1 MNYFTSV
8 IDFIFSFKAYVML
21 PIIILVL
28 GLIIRMK
35 IIDALMSAL
44 KLGVGFAGIFIV
56 FEFFVK
62 NIGPAVKNI
71 VEKRGLDFPVL
82 DVGWPPLAAITWA
95 SKIAPITIAM
105 ILVINIIMILTNT
118 TKMIN
123 LDIWNYWHYALI
135 GALVQKSN
143 DSFILGLAATA
154 MIGILGI
161 KLSEWSA
168 PFVKKEGGLDGI
180 CISPLSVSGLLP
192 LGAAGNKL
200 IDLIPGLRRLNFN
213 PNEKKEKM
221 GFLEVLSQ
229 PMIIGIFVGLFL
241 SILAKYDIKTTLELC
256 IHIAAVMY
264 ILPFCG
270 DLLGK
275 GMEPVSLKL
284 KSSIQKIFPKKD
296 DLYIG
301 MDSWVLMK
309 NNSIIIT
316 GLILMPLSIIIAFI
330 LPGNKLIPLG
340 DLANLI
346 SVMALIV
353 LAANN
358 NVIRG
363 VIIGIPV
370 VTGYMLIATQM
381 APLYTKLSAEVGMTF
396 ENNYDG
402 LITAFTDGGNP
413 IRYWFYHLFKGNI
426 IALTIIPAVLF
437 LLFFTWKVHKQKIIE
452 IKESYSSKSKA
463 AS

>member
-1 MNYFTSV
+1 MNYLISIV
-8 IDFIFSFKAYVML
+8 NFIFSFKAYVML
-21 PIIILVL
+21 PIIILIL

-35 IIDALMSAL
+35 VLDAFMSAL

-56 FEFFVK
+56 FDFFVK
-62 NIGPAVKNI
+62 NIGPAVKSI
-71 VEKRGLDFPVL
+71 VENRGLDFPVL

-95 SKIAPITIAM
+95 SKIAPITIAL

-135 GALVQKSN
+135 GALIQKTSE
-143 DSFILGLAATA
+143 SFILGLTATA
-154 MIGILGI
+154 VIGIYGI

-192 LGAAGNKL
+192 LGIIGNKL
-200 IDLIPGLRRLNFN
+200 FDLIPGIKKLKFN
-213 PNEKKEKM
+213 PNEKKEKI
-221 GFLEVLSQ
+221 GFIEILSQ

-241 SILAKYDIKTTLELC
+241 SIMAKYDIKTSLELC

-284 KSSIQKIFPKKD
+284 KNSIQKIFPKKTN
-296 DLYIG
+296 LYIG

-309 NNSIIIT
+309 NNSVIIT
-316 GLILMPLSIIIAFI
+316 GLILMPISIGIAFI

-346 SVMALIV
+346 SVMSLIV
-353 LAANN
+353 LAVNS
-358 NVIRG
+358 NVIRA
-363 VIIGIPV
+363 VFIGIPV
-370 VTGYMLIATQM
+370 IIGYMLIATNL
-381 APLYTKLSAEVGMTF
+381 APLFTKLSSEVGVTF

-413 IRYWFYHLFKGNI
+413 IRYWFFYMFKGNI
-426 IALTIIPAVLF
+426 IALAIIPVVLF
-437 LLFFTWKVHKQKIIE
+437 LLFITWKVYKNKIEELENTDTDTNIE
-452 IKESYSSKSKA
+452 
-463 AS
+463 